1 MSDIP
6 ATDLETAT
14 HLPAN
19 GEPAKR
25 LVVLLHGYGAD
36 MHDLIGLASHWT
48 EMIPDAEFI
57 SPNAPEACDELPGGR
72 QWFPIGD
79 LDLERMHEGALTV
92 APTLDAFLDS
102 ELEKRGLTER
112 NLVLIGFSQG
122 AMLALHVG
130 LRRVQAP
137 AGIIGYSG
145 MLVGPEHLADE
156 ILARPPV
163 LLIHGSEDP
172 LIPVQ
177 AQTMTENALTGVD
190 VRVKSHV
197 SKGLGHGI
205 DPAGLALGGHFLVAA
220 FGAADEA

>member
-1 MSDIP
+1 MSENP
-6 ATDLETAT
+6 VANLETAT

-57 SPNAPEACDELPGGR
+57 SPNAPEVCDELPSGR
-72 QWFPIGD
+72 QWFPVGD
-79 LDLERMHEGALTV
+79 LDLERMHEGVLTV
-92 APTLDAFLDS
+92 APMLDTFLDA

-112 NLVLIGFSQG
+112 DLVLIGFSQG
-122 AMLALHVG
+122 TMLALHVG

-145 MLVGPEHLADE
+145 VLVGPEHLADE
-156 ILARPPV
+156 ILAKPPV
-163 LLIHGSEDP
+163 LLVHGSEDP

-177 AQTMTENALTGVD
+177 AQTMTENVLTGAG

-220 FGAADEA
+220 FAGAAER